1 MHSESTAARHI
12 PFQPA
17 FCHHCLQQGPQHT
30 RGPVDGS
37 CLRMEPGIAQ
47 CTAPF
52 PKEFGIA
59 DGRSERTGTC
69 GTSPPR
75 QVYVEEI
82 QHPCYTWWDRPLNSP
97 QAPCACVREIRQ
109 ECGCVRRWYYP
120 ELPLHKFNG
129 SHVPPHLK
137 VRGHNT
143 KVLYVSERQ
152 QPQWDNVKLSTYNGH
167 CPRRRVSFQHPE
179 ERHGFNSTETSRQS
193 SPSKAHYNGPNS
205 GQVAFF
211 PTEVPPSK
219 LGCSRAHGPMLK
231 VNGAEQET
239 GTSQVGVDLENHSN
253 KRKSQ
258 GTVREQ
264 IKQVVTE
271 LEEVLG
277 GLKQVQLEMKE
288 VVQQIDILTSNIDL
302 TEEDPSPSNGIAQD
316 GRHRSSWTSVV
327 ALIHNSNAEQEV
339 SQRNGVQNDTKTR
352 TSCSSITHSPVSVNA
367 IHTDS
372 PPPMRNQVSPSPT
385 QQQLAT
391 VEDKDSKVGKQNSEM
406 QRIKNKANGT
416 CLPHRTYKVKPQH
429 HKGQLEN
436 HRPPSNKTQRPPPY
450 PQNGQV
456 KMRTPPYP
464 GKHKTLSSTIV

>member
-1 MHSESTAARHI
+1 MHSENTAARHI

-17 FCHHCLQQGPQHT
+17 FCHHRLQQGPQHT
-30 RGPVDGS
+30 RGPVNGS
-37 CLRMEPGIAQ
+37 CLRMEPGVAQ

-52 PKEFGIA
+52 PKELGIA
-59 DGRSERTGTC
+59 DDRSERTGSC

-82 QHPCYTWWDRPLNSP
+82 RHPCYTWWDGPLNSP
-97 QAPCACVREIRQ
+97 QAPCACVREIQQ
-109 ECGCVRRWYYP
+109 ECGCVQRWYYP
-120 ELPLHKFNG
+120 ELPLHQFIG

-137 VRGHNT
+137 VGGHNR
-143 KVLYVSERQ
+143 KALYVSERQ
-152 QPQWDNVKLSTYNGH
+152 PQRDNVKLFTYNGH
-167 CPRRRVSFQHPE
+167 CPRRRVSFQRPE
-179 ERHGFNSTETSRQS
+179 ERHGFSSTETSTQS
-193 SPSKAHYNGPNS
+193 SPIKAHYNGPNS

-219 LGCSRAHGPMLK
+219 LGRSRAHGLMLK
-231 VNGAEQET
+231 VNEAQQET
-239 GTSQVGVDLENHSN
+239 GTSQVGVDLENHGN
-253 KRKSQ
+253 KRKSPE
-258 GTVREQ
+258 TVREQ
-264 IKQVVTE
+264 IKQVVTD

-302 TEEDPSPSNGIAQD
+302 TEEDPSPANGIAQD
-316 GRHRSSWTSVV
+316 GRRRSSRTSVV
-327 ALIHNSNAEQEV
+327 AIVHHSNAEQEA

-352 TSCSSITHSPVSVNA
+352 TSCSSVAHSPVSVNA
-367 IHTDS
+367 ILIDS
-372 PPPMRNQVSPSPT
+372 PPPMRNNSSPSPT
-385 QQQLAT
+385 QLAT
-391 VEDKDSKVGKQNSEM
+391 LEDKDSKVGKQNSEM
-406 QRIKNKANGT
+406 QSIKNKANGT

-436 HRPPSNKTQRPPPY
+436 HGPPSNKTQRPPPY

-456 KMRTPPYP
+456 KLRTPPYP